1 MGGMAGTSVSGSLV
15 CYEAYAGRGAV
26 MQREALAEDRV
37 FAGEKIQK
45 DIPRSPLTHAYNHLK
60 SFHGVYQTFSFIKK
74 GMNHYKIAF

>member
-1 MGGMAGTSVSGSLV
+1 MKHMLAGVQL
-15 CYEAYAGRGAV
+15 C
-26 MQREALAEDRV
+26 REALAEDRV